1 MQKKLINI
9 FKYLIILMFLN
20 YGPLYADEPSY
31 TVQTESTKF
40 IGSIAKEKN
49 NNKNISFLGI
59 PFAQPPVN
67 ELRWKAPRDL
77 TNVPETFDATK
88 LPNRCMQVSNFYD
101 SMDGIEG
108 GSIIGSEDC
117 LYLNIY
123 VSERALNSKENLPV
137 MFWIH
142 GGGNTWGY
150 SASNIYTSGD
160 FVLEHDVI
168 LVTTNYRLG
177 PFGWFAYSG
186 LNQSSGNPLDS
197 TANFGTLDI
206 IKSLEWVNRNISHFN
221 GDPNNVT
228 IFGESAGARNV
239 ISLMSSPLSE
249 NLFERGIS
257 QSGYLGSDTLEYAEN
272 NDRAG
277 SISLLKHLKKSKNL
291 EISDQELSD
300 FINDKSSST
309 KFLRSASANDIIS
322 YYRPRNDSGGLIDV
336 PNVIPDGI
344 VIPMKGIYGV
354 YRDGDMHDK
363 PMIFGSTRDE
373 DKLFMFVNDDFV
385 ERPLSILSP
394 ISEYFELYVKPKDPK
409 FYDAYGK
416 YMAES
421 WKYGAVDLPSKFTST
436 NKNSNVYA
444 YRFDWD
450 EQNSDLGLDLLLGFN
465 VPGINLNLDLPN
477 LLGAGH
483 AMEIAFIFKSG
494 GLLGES
500 YDAITDIMYDEN
512 NRLTDLDLSTKMGQ
526 YWVNFAYDGNPN
538 SAPYNMSTE
547 WMPWDELSGKKRFIV
562 FDSINDK
569 GITMFNNTLS
579 ADSIL
584 QGIASEN
591 ISLTQKCHIINK
603 MFNRTTLT
611 QTEVDDIYASFMSG
625 KCNKA

>member
-186 LNQSSGNPLDS
+186 LNQSSSNPLDS

-206 IKSLEWVNRNISHFN
+206 IKSLEWVNKNISHFN

-538 SAPYNMSTE
+538 SAPYNMTTE

-611 QTEVDDIYASFMSG
+611 QTEVDDIYANFMSG

>member
-9 FKYLIILMFLN
+9 FKYFIILMFLN
-20 YGPLYADEPSY
+20 HGPLYADEPSY

-123 VSERALNSKENLPV
+123 VSERALNSRENLPV

-206 IKSLEWVNRNISHFN
+206 IKSLEWVNKNISHFN

-257 QSGYLGSDTLEYAEN
+257 QSGYLGSDTLESVSYT
-272 NDRAG
+272 
-277 SISLLKHLKKSKNL
+277 HLTL
-291 EISDQELSD
+291 P
-300 FINDKSSST
+300 T
-309 KFLRSASANDIIS
+309 
-322 YYRPRNDSGGLIDV
+322 
-336 PNVIPDGI
+336 
-344 VIPMKGIYGV
+344 IYSV
-354 YRDGDMHDK
+354 
-363 PMIFGSTRDE
+363 
-373 DKLFMFVNDDFV
+373 
-385 ERPLSILSP
+385 
-394 ISEYFELYVKPKDPK
+394 
-409 FYDAYGK
+409 
-416 YMAES
+416 
-421 WKYGAVDLPSKFTST
+421 
-436 NKNSNVYA
+436 
-444 YRFDWD
+444 
-450 EQNSDLGLDLLLGFN
+450 
-465 VPGINLNLDLPN
+465 
-477 LLGAGH
+477 
-483 AMEIAFIFKSG
+483 
-494 GLLGES
+494 
-500 YDAITDIMYDEN
+500 
-512 NRLTDLDLSTKMGQ
+512 
-526 YWVNFAYDGNPN
+526 
-538 SAPYNMSTE
+538 
-547 WMPWDELSGKKRFIV
+547 
-562 FDSINDK
+562 
-569 GITMFNNTLS
+569 
-579 ADSIL
+579 
-584 QGIASEN
+584 
-591 ISLTQKCHIINK
+591 
-603 MFNRTTLT
+603 
-611 QTEVDDIYASFMSG
+611 
-625 KCNKA
+625 

>member
-206 IKSLEWVNRNISHFN
+206 IKSLEWVNKNISHFN

-300 FINDKSSST
+300 FINDKNSST
-309 KFLRSASANDIIS
+309 NFLRSASANDIIS

>member
-20 YGPLYADEPSY
+20 YGPLHADEQSY
-31 TVQTESTKF
+31 AVQTESTKF

-186 LNQSSGNPLDS
+186 LNQSSANPFDS

-206 IKSLEWVNRNISHFN
+206 IKSLEWVNKNISHFN

-239 ISLMSSPLSE
+239 ISLMLSPLSE

-300 FINDKSSST
+300 FINDKNSST
-309 KFLRSASANDIIS
+309 NFLRSASANDIIS

-569 GITMFNNTLS
+569 GVTMFNNTLS

-611 QTEVDDIYASFMSG
+611 QTEVDNIYASFMSG

>member
-1 MQKKLINI
+1 MQKKLINRFKFLFILI
-9 FKYLIILMFLN
+9 FLTN
-20 YGPLYADEPSY
+20 GPLYADESSY

-77 TNVPETFDATK
+77 INVPETFDATK

-101 SMDGIEG
+101 AMDGIEG
-108 GSIIGSEDC
+108 ESIIGSEDC

-123 VSERALNSKENLPV
+123 ASEKALNSKENLPV

-186 LNQSSGNPLDS
+186 LNQSSDNPLDN

-206 IKSLEWVNRNISHFN
+206 IKSLEWVNKNISHFN

-257 QSGYLGSDTLEYAEN
+257 QSGYLGSDSLEYAEN
-272 NDRAG
+272 NIRAG

-300 FINDKSSST
+300 FINDKNSST
-309 KFLRSASANDIIS
+309 NFLRSASANDIIS

-336 PNVIPDGI
+336 PNVIPDGV

-385 ERPLSILSP
+385 DRPLSILSP

-512 NRLTDLDLSTKMGQ
+512 NRTSDLDLSTKMGQ

-538 SAPYNMSTE
+538 STPYSMSTE
-547 WMPWDELSGKKRFIV
+547 WMPWDELSGKERFIV

-584 QGIASEN
+584 QGIASES
-591 ISLTQKCHIINK
+591 ISLEQKCHIINK

-611 QTEVDDIYASFMSG
+611 QREVDDIYASFMSG
-625 KCNKA
+625 KCNKV

>member
-1 MQKKLINI
+1 
-9 FKYLIILMFLN
+9 MFLN
-20 YGPLYADEPSY
+20 YGPLYADKPSY

-123 VSERALNSKENLPV
+123 VSERALNSRENLPV

-206 IKSLEWVNRNISHFN
+206 IKSLEWVNKNISHFN

-309 KFLRSASANDIIS
+309 NFLRSASANDIIS

>member
-1 MQKKLINI
+1 MLKKLINSFKLLFILI
-9 FKYLIILMFLN
+9 FLTNGQLH
-20 YGPLYADEPSY
+20 ADEPSY

-77 TNVPETFDATK
+77 INVPETFDATK

-123 VSERALNSKENLPV
+123 ASEKALNSKENLPV

-186 LNQSSGNPLDS
+186 LNQSSDNPLDN

-206 IKSLEWVNRNISHFN
+206 IKSLEWVNKNISHFN

-257 QSGYLGSDTLEYAEN
+257 QSGYLGSDSLEYAEN
-272 NDRAG
+272 NIRAG

-300 FINDKSSST
+300 FINDKNSST
-309 KFLRSASANDIIS
+309 NFLRSASANDIIS

-336 PNVIPDGI
+336 PNVIPDGV

-363 PMIFGSTRDE
+363 PLIFGSTRDE

-385 ERPLSILSP
+385 DRPLSILSP

-421 WKYGAVDLPSKFTST
+421 WKYGAVDLPSKYTST

-512 NRLTDLDLSTKMGQ
+512 NRTSDLNLSTKMGQ

-538 SAPYNMSTE
+538 STPYSMSTE
-547 WMPWDELSGKKRFIV
+547 WMPWDVLSGKERFIV

-584 QGIASEN
+584 QGIASES
-591 ISLTQKCHIINK
+591 ISLEQKCHIINK

-611 QTEVDDIYASFMSG
+611 QREVDDIYASFMSG
-625 KCNKA
+625 KCNKV